1 MTVLYGVLMF
11 GGGKFFTPAIIDRFG
26 PRGFTSIALF
36 AQTLGLAVWGM
47 GTYLLTQLESPDY
60 LTENSQR
67 FLCVVPLLSSTLRYV
82 IWEIV

>member
-26 PRGFTSIALF
+26 PRGFTSIALC

-47 GTYLLTQLESPDY
+47 GTYLLTY
-60 LTENSQR
+60 LPS
-67 FLCVVPLLSSTLRYV
+67 
-82 IWEIV
+82 